1 MLVKLMYQDAE
12 CIMNGDMH
20 VNPRHI
26 VSVCMRD
33 DGCVAH
39 MQLDAPLYT
48 LQLDGSQ
55 LAQTTFDIDIES
67 YRKIVWWMETHD
79 E

>member
-33 DGCVAH
+33 DGGVAH
-39 MQLDAPLYT
+39 MQLDTPQYI

-55 LAQTTFDIDIES
+55 LANTMFDIDIES
-67 YRKIVWWMETHD
+67 YRKIILWMEAHD

>member
-1 MLVKLMYQDAE
+1 MLVKLMYEDDE
-12 CIMNGDMH
+12 CVMDGEMH

-26 VSVCMRD
+26 VSACMRD
-33 DGCVAH
+33 DGGVAY
-39 MQLDAPLYT
+39 MQLDSPQYT

-55 LAQTTFDIDIES
+55 LKQTEFCVDIES
-67 YRKIVWWMETHD
+67 YRKIVCWMEAHD

>member
-12 CIMNGDMH
+12 CVMDGEMH

-33 DGCVAH
+33 DGRVAH
-39 MQLDAPLYT
+39 MQLDTPQYM
-48 LQLDGSQ
+48 LQRDGRQ
-55 LAQTTFDIDIES
+55 TAQTTFYIDIES
-67 YRKIVWWMETHD
+67 YRKIIRWMEAHD

>member
-1 MLVKLMYQDAE
+1 MLVKLMYQDAD
-12 CIMNGDMH
+12 CIMDGEMH

-33 DGCVAH
+33 DGGVAH
-39 MQLDAPLYT
+39 MQLDAPLYI
-48 LQLDGSQ
+48 LQLDGRQ

-67 YRKIVWWMETHD
+67 YRKIVWWMEKHD
-79 E
+79 D